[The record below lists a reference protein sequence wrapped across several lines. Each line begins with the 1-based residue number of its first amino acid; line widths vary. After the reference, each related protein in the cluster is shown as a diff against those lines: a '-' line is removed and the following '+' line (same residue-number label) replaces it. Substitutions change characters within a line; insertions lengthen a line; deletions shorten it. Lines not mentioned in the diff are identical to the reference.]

1 HHSLLVWLK
10 HIDISGSS
18 PSIKKE
24 EHEAF
29 AEEDSDQ
36 GADELRQVP
45 HQSHACRLLLQQKD
59 QLVPVGDGVD
69 PANITTTLRKKVGHA
84 CIVKVEEVKEEAK
97 ESAVVWCY
105 PPCHKVV
112 MYENHGTCASEPGV
126 CSIL

>member
-1 HHSLLVWLK
+1 MQVAAAAVAVE
-10 HIDISGSS
+10 G
-18 PSIKKE
+18 E
-24 EHEAF
+24 E
-29 AEEDSDQ
+29 
-36 GADELRQVP
+36 
-45 HQSHACRLLLQQKD
+45 KD